1 MSSTV
6 FAARSRRKT
15 SKSWLRSL
23 GTRLASG
30 DSKAIE
36 LPSALIRGTV
46 DGDRDADPVRIRV
59 QQGRDSR
66 LNIAKIQ
73 MVLAGKR
80 IGNEIR
86 TAAKEGNKSTR
97 GVYRRPVESRVG
109 GNCIAEVG
117 ADEKVRSGP
126 GIPEVDGCSSAEV

>member
-1 MSSTV
+1 MGRDELYSV
-6 FAARSRRKT
+6 RSQVTEEDVEVVVAVIGYEAGIGGFESDRT
-15 SKSWLRSL
+15 AI
-23 GTRLASG
+23 GAHSG
-30 DSKAIE
+30 DGG
-36 LPSALIRGTV
+36 R
-46 DGDRDADPVRIRV
+46 GDRDADPVRIRV

-97 GVYRRPVESRVG
+97 GVYRRPVES
-109 GNCIAEVG
+109 
-117 ADEKVRSGP
+117 
-126 GIPEVDGCSSAEV
+126 